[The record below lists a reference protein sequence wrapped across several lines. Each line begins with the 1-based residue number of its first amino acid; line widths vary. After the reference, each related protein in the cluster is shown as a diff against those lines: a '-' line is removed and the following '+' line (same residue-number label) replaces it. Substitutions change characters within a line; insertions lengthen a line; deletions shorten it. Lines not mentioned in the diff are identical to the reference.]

1 MVCRG
6 ALDSVSPAC
15 APAVREVETVARTL
29 EVKLDALDGGNAT
42 NPDRAFTTI
51 GAPICDTSALVRFVR
66 RHPRLFVLTGAGAS
80 TDSGIPAYRDADGGW
95 TRAPPVRIDEFL
107 HTDQGRRRYWRR
119 SMIGWPQLARAQPN
133 AAHDALAQLEAL
145 GRVAQLVTQNVDGL
159 HQRAGSLGAIE
170 LHGNVHRVTCLVCG
184 AVHPRAVI
192 QQTLERQNARFI
204 CTSGAVPSA
213 EGDADPHGV
222 ADPHALEGFVSPACE
237 ACNGTL
243 KPDVVF
249 FGECVPRDRV
259 ESARA
264 ALECADAMLVVG
276 SSLMVYSGY
285 RFCEWAARMGKPLA
299 AINLGRTRAD
309 PLLALKLERQC
320 GETLTALV
328 AQLTTEDCER
338 DTACD
343 LS

>member
-1 MVCRG
+1 MRWR
-6 ALDSVSPAC
+6 SST
-15 APAVREVETVARTL
+15 R
-29 EVKLDALDGGNAT
+29 
-42 NPDRAFTTI
+42 
-51 GAPICDTSALVRFVR
+51 SAASRNSSR
-66 RHPRLFVLTGAGAS
+66 RMS
-80 TDSGIPAYRDADGGW
+80 T
-95 TRAPPVRIDEFL
+95 
-107 HTDQGRRRYWRR
+107 
-119 SMIGWPQLARAQPN
+119 
-133 AAHDALAQLEAL
+133 
-145 GRVAQLVTQNVDGL
+145 GL

-213 EGDADPHGV
+213 DGDADPHGV

-285 RFCEWAARMGKPLA
+285 RFCEWAVRMGKPLA

-328 AQLTTEDCER
+328 AQLTTEDWER
-338 DTACD
+338 DAACD